1 MRYIFTLLFFIG
13 ISCFAQKAEEP
24 LNFLGRPIAGSSE
37 TFIKFLEDKGFS
49 QTDSFES
56 STSFIGKF
64 ANEFVKLKL
73 LYSPKTKT
81 VCKIIISFS
90 EKDNWDEL
98 KEDYFKKKNLYKSK
112 YLLTDE
118 FEFFLDPYDEGDGYE
133 MSAVARD
140 KCRFVCFFK
149 EFGGHIGLEINQKGC
164 VQVSYEDDINIQVAK
179 KEFESKA
186 FDDI

>member
-1 MRYIFTLLFFIG
+1 MTEKQIVWYILPREVKI
-13 ISCFAQKAEEP
+13 
-24 LNFLGRPIAGSSE
+24 
-37 TFIKFLEDKGFS
+37 
-49 QTDSFES
+49 DSDTQS
-56 STSFIGKF
+56 VT
-64 ANEFVKLKL
+64 
-73 LYSPKTKT
+73 
-81 VCKIIISFS
+81 
-90 EKDNWDEL
+90 
-98 KEDYFKKKNLYKSK
+98 NLYKSK